1 MTFTSIRLACISF
14 ACIAT
19 AAPCLADSLASS
31 ASSAGSASSG
41 SISDS
46 IDRSSDSSKRD
57 KQVAEGDYRIV
68 EVAAVADRPGM
79 LRLKMQPTAPHGEAG
94 GFSLD
99 LPQPTFDQQ
108 GLAPGAIVSA
118 RHRAYGLEFARADT
132 HEPFFLVLADDWQR
146 ELESHAVTL

>member
-1 MTFTSIRLACISF
+1 MTFTSIRLACLSCL
-14 ACIAT
+14 CIAT

-31 ASSAGSASSG
+31 ASSAGSASSA

-68 EVAAVADRPGM
+68 EVAAVADRPGT
-79 LRLKMQPTAPHGEAG
+79 LRLKMQPTAPQGGAGE
-94 GFSLD
+94 FTLD
-99 LPQPTFDQQ
+99 LPQPTFDRQ

-118 RHRAYGLEFARADT
+118 RRRAYGLEFARADT
-132 HEPFFLVLADDWQR
+132 HEPFFLVLADAWQR